1 MVLLYGCAGRLTAKN
16 GGLRPAQTHAAG
28 TFSLML
34 GASVAVATAAD
45 LVGGQTAM
53 LHGNAGGLPPV
64 WSYQGDG
71 PAFVVG
77 PQVRLLL
84 SLAACGSVLGQRTAF
99 VFGSS
104 PWPLAAD
111 SSWSWA

>member
-1 MVLLYGCAGRLTAKN
+1 
-16 GGLRPAQTHAAG
+16 
-28 TFSLML
+28 ML

-53 LHGNAGGLPPV
+53 LHGNAVGAPPV

-77 PQVRLLL
+77 PQARPPP
-84 SLAACGSVLGQRTAF
+84 VL
-99 VFGSS
+99 
-104 PWPLAAD
+104 P
-111 SSWSWA
+111 

>member
-1 MVLLYGCAGRLTAKN
+1 MVIWYGHAGRLTAQN
-16 GGLRPAQTHAAG
+16 GGFRPGQTHAAG

-53 LHGNAGGLPPV
+53 LHGNAGGTSPV

-77 PQVRLLL
+77 PQARPPFAL
-84 SLAACGSVLGQRTAF
+84 
-99 VFGSS
+99 
-104 PWPLAAD
+104 P
-111 SSWSWA
+111 